1 MLSKHNIAVLPPAI
15 LLMGPTA
22 SGKSNIAMEI
32 AQHFPVEIISVDSA
46 QIYRNMNIGSAKPDK
61 QTQAAVPHHLIDII
75 NPSEHYSAAQFRK
88 DALIKMDEIMARG
101 RVPLLVG
108 GTMLYFKAL
117 KEGLAELPPADSSI
131 RREIEITAE
140 KKGWPEMH
148 RILKQVDP
156 ASAVRIKAH
165 DSQRIQ
171 RALEVCYLTGKPMSE
186 MLSQPKN
193 THLPYWLISIALL
206 PNDRKILHQ
215 RILLR
220 FHKMLKMGL
229 IEEVRAIRDQYCVK
243 AETPSMRC
251 VGYRQVYMYLDNLIS
266 LTKMQDM
273 GIAATRQLAKR
284 QLTWLRGMTGLYE
297 FDCLA
302 ENLPRQI
309 IAYLQTMNLAA
320 NS

>member
-1 MLSKHNIAVLPPAI
+1 MLSQHNVAKLPPAI

-22 SGKSNIAMEI
+22 SGKSNAAMEI

-46 QIYRNMNIGSAKPDK
+46 QVYREMNIGSAKPD
-61 QTQAAVPHHLIDII
+61 QHTLAAVPHHLIDLI
-75 NPSEHYSAAQFRK
+75 NPDEHYSAAQFRK
-88 DALIKMDEIMARG
+88 DALTRMDEITAKG
-101 RVPLLVG
+101 KIPLLVG

-117 KEGLAELPPADSSI
+117 KEGLSELPPADNSL
-131 RREIEITAE
+131 RKEIEMVAE

-148 RILKQVDP
+148 QMLSQLDP
-156 ASAVRIKAH
+156 VSAARIKPH

-171 RALEVCYLTGKPMSE
+171 RALEVCYLTGRPMSAV
-186 MLSQPKN
+186 LTQPKN
-193 THLPYWLISIALL
+193 MSLPYQLISMALL

-220 FHKMLKMGL
+220 FERMLEMGL
-229 IEEVRAIRDQYCVK
+229 IDEVRTIRDQYCVN

-266 LTKMQDM
+266 LTTMKDM

-284 QLTWLRGMTGLYE
+284 QLTWLRGMTGLQE

-302 ENLPRQI
+302 ENLSQQV
-309 IAYLQTMNLAA
+309 IAYLQTMNLTTT
-320 NS
+320 N

>member
-1 MLSKHNIAVLPPAI
+1 MLSQHNVAKLPPAI

-22 SGKSNIAMEI
+22 SGKSNAAMEI

-46 QIYRNMNIGSAKPDK
+46 QVYREMNIGSAKPD
-61 QTQAAVPHHLIDII
+61 QHTLAAVPHHLIDLI
-75 NPSEHYSAAQFRK
+75 NPDEHYSAAQFRK
-88 DALIKMDEIMARG
+88 DALTRMDEITAKG
-101 RVPLLVG
+101 KIPLLVG

-117 KEGLAELPPADSSI
+117 KEGLSELPPADNSL
-131 RREIEITAE
+131 RKEIEMVAE

-148 RILKQVDP
+148 QMLSQLDP
-156 ASAVRIKAH
+156 VSAARIKPH

-171 RALEVCYLTGKPMSE
+171 RALEVCYLTGRPMSAV
-186 MLSQPKN
+186 LTQPKN
-193 THLPYWLISIALL
+193 ISLPYQLISMALL

-220 FHKMLKMGL
+220 FERMLEMGL
-229 IEEVRAIRDQYCVK
+229 IDEVRTIRDQYCVN

-266 LTKMQDM
+266 LTTMKDM

-284 QLTWLRGMTGLYE
+284 QLTWLRGMTGLQE

-302 ENLPRQI
+302 ENLSQQV
-309 IAYLQTMNLAA
+309 IAYLQTMNLTT
-320 NS
+320 NN